1 MQGFFCGQTFIL
13 HANLTN
19 FLSFIMPDSSVVK
32 NNKSIIFLVLVAS
45 LGYFVDIYDLL
56 IFSIVRIKSLHDVGV
71 SDADMR
77 TKGEF
82 ILNMQMFGLLVG
94 GIIWGVIG
102 DKFGRIKVLFGSIL
116 LYSLA
121 NFANGFAT
129 DYYTYAI
136 VRLIAGIGLAG
147 ELGAG
152 ITLVSETMSKENRG
166 YGTMLVAVVG
176 LLGAAAAAT
185 VAQYGWQR
193 AYFIGGGLGLLLLLL
208 RVGTFESGMFK
219 QAEESSVSKGNFL
232 MLFTNKQ
239 RFLKYLY
246 CILIGTP
253 LWFVVGILIT
263 QAPEIGKQL
272 GAHEVLSAGT
282 GVMYTYI
289 GLSVG
294 DMFAGLLAQVTKS
307 RRLTMLIFQLLSV
320 VSVVVYLNSYGI
332 TPGRFVV
339 ISLFIGFCIGY
350 WATFVTI
357 ASEQFGTN
365 IRATVTTT
373 VPNFVR
379 GSLIP
384 IHLAFEFFIGFF
396 NARGNHNS
404 IITSAYVMM
413 AIVTVIAL
421 FALSQLKETFGKD
434 LNYMEDD
441 RDVTPADA
449 TSEMNM
455 TR

>member
-1 MQGFFCGQTFIL
+1 MQD
-13 HANLTN
+13 
-19 FLSFIMPDSSVVK
+19 LSITKSNK
-32 NNKSIIFLVLVAS
+32 NVIFLVAVAA

-56 IFSIVRIKSLHDVGV
+56 LFSIVRLQSLRDIGV
-71 SDADMR
+71 AETDIR

-82 ILNMQMFGLLVG
+82 IINMQMFGLLVG
-94 GIIWGVIG
+94 GILWGVIG

-129 DYYTYAI
+129 DYQTYAI
-136 VRLIAGIGLAG
+136 IRLLAGVGLAG

-152 ITLVSETMSKENRG
+152 ITLVSETMSKEKRG
-166 YGTMLVAVVG
+166 YGTMIVAVVG

-185 VAQYGWQR
+185 VAKYGWQR

-219 QAEESSVSKGNFL
+219 QAEQSDTEKGNFL
-232 MLFTNKQ
+232 MLFTNRK
-239 RFLKYLY
+239 RFIKYLC

-263 QAPEIGKQL
+263 QAPEIGKEL
-272 GAHEVLSAGT
+272 GAPETLSAGT

-294 DMFAGLLAQVTKS
+294 DMFAGLFAQITKS
-307 RRLTMLIFQLLSV
+307 RRLTMLIFQLMSV
-320 VSVVVYLNSYGI
+320 VSVVFYLNAHGI
-332 TPGRFVV
+332 TEGRF
-339 ISLFIGFCIGY
+339 ISICLFIGFFIGY
-350 WATFVTI
+350 WATFVTV

-379 GSLIP
+379 GFLIP
-384 IHLAFEFFIGFF
+384 ITLSFEFFVKYFTAQGYK
-396 NARGNHNS
+396 NS
-404 IITSAYVMM
+404 IIVSSYVMM
-413 AIVTVIAL
+413 GIVTAISLLAL
-421 FALSQLKETFGKD
+421 TQLKESFGKD
-434 LNYMEDD
+434 LNYMEGEE
-441 RDVTPADA
+441 PAGNLNA
-449 TSEMNM
+449 ASEMKA
-455 TR
+455 